1 MTGSTMRDQKMFAT
15 TTVSDALDSLGI
27 QGRVVSGLRP
37 VRSNQRVRGIARVG
51 VVVESDAPGID
62 GLSDLLDGA
71 NEGDFLMLAWA
82 ARYRASVFG
91 GLAALRASL
100 RGCAG
105 LAVDGC
111 VRDLDELAER
121 LPVWYETATPKT
133 GRGRLGVRVV
143 DHPVIFGGVQV
154 STGDSVFADET
165 GICVVPS
172 ADVDRVVEAA
182 ARLEQ
187 DDLDSERKLLEG
199 GSWKG
204 SQPILGSSPA
214 K

>member
-1 MTGSTMRDQKMFAT
+1 MQERKAFAT

-27 QGRVVSGLRP
+27 KSRVVAGLQPIRP
-37 VRSNQRVRGIARVG
+37 NQRARGIARVG
-51 VVVESDAPGID
+51 IVVESDAPGID
-62 GLSDLLDGA
+62 GLSELLDGA
-71 NEGDFLMLAWA
+71 AEGDFLMIAWA
-82 ARYRASVFG
+82 AQHKASVFG
-91 GLAALRASL
+91 GLAAQRARL
-100 RGCAG
+100 RGCVG

-154 STGDSVFADET
+154 ITGDTVFADET

-172 ADVDRVVEAA
+172 ADVARVVKAA
-182 ARLEQ
+182 LAIEQ
-187 DDLDSERKLLEG
+187 NDLDSERKLLEG
-199 GSWKG
+199 GSWIG
-204 SQPILGSSPA
+204 SQPTLSSSPA